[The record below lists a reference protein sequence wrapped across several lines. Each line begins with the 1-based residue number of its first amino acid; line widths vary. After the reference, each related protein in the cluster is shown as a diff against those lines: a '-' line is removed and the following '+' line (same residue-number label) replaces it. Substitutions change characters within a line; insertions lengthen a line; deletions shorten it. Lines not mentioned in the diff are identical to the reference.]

1 MKIILRENGES
12 LGKIGEIVKG
22 ADGYARNFLLPRK
35 LVSIADEKN
44 VKAIEH
50 HKKELQKKKARDTKE
65 HQDLAKKLEA
75 FSVTISRKVGEKEKL
90 FGSVTTTDIAG
101 ALVKGGFNIDRKHI
115 QLIDPIK
122 QLGVHT
128 VNVKLSPEVVAQ
140 VKVWVVQ
147 EN

>member
-1 MKIILRENGES
+1 MKVILRENVEN
-12 LGKIGEIVKG
+12 LGKIGDIVKVS
-22 ADGYARNFLLPRK
+22 DGYARNFLLPRK
-35 LVSIADEKN
+35 LVSLADEKN

-50 HKKELQKKKARDTKE
+50 HKKELQKKRARDMKE
-65 HQDLAKKLEA
+65 YQEVAKKLEA
-75 FSVTISRKVGEKEKL
+75 FSVTISRKVGDKEKL

-101 ALVKGGFNIDRKHI
+101 ALVKGGFNVDRKNI
-115 QLIDPIK
+115 QLVDPIK
-122 QLGVHT
+122 QLGVHS